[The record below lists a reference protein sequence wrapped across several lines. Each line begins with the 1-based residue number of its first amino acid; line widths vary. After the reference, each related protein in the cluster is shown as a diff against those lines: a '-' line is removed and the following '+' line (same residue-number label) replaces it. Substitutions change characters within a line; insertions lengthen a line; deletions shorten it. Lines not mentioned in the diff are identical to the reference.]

1 MLTLALLAAATAAR
15 ANDIPRLAG
24 PVTDLTAARV
34 LAPAGGRIP
43 TRIDQLLRNDDI
55 QLFVLFVDTTG
66 SYTVTGF
73 ADETARLN
81 SLGGNDVLLVVA
93 LTDRTDALWRSDYYL
108 DRLTDAELQGVLTQ
122 QVEPHLRAGDDIGAV
137 ISCADGLAAA
147 GRKPADVTI
156 GPAPTAAPL
165 PAIDGTAAALVLV
178 GVGGSLLWGVIIA
191 RRREGDAAVA
201 LARKDA
207 QRSQEANA
215 LLIRAGSAIHEG
227 ATGAP
232 VRCGPAPRGV
242 QLARART
249 AVL

>member
-34 LAPAGGRIP
+34 LAPDGGRIP

-93 LTDRTDALWRSDYYL
+93 LTDPTDALWRSDYYL
-108 DRLTDAELQGVLTQ
+108 DRLTDAQLQGVLTQ
-122 QVEPHLRAGDDIGAV
+122 PVAPQLR
-137 ISCADGLAAA
+137 
-147 GRKPADVTI
+147 
-156 GPAPTAAPL
+156 
-165 PAIDGTAAALVLV
+165 
-178 GVGGSLLWGVIIA
+178 
-191 RRREGDAAVA
+191 
-201 LARKDA
+201 
-207 QRSQEANA
+207 
-215 LLIRAGSAIHEG
+215 
-227 ATGAP
+227 
-232 VRCGPAPRGV
+232 PRG
-242 QLARART
+242 
-249 AVL
+249 